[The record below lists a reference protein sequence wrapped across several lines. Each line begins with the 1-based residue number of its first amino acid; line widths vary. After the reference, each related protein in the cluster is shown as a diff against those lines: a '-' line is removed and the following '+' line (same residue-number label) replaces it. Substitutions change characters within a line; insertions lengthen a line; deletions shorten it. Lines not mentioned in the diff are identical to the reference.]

1 MRWPSEGAH
10 KSADVAAIDTAIAE
24 LNAAWQAA
32 SQDIYA
38 QQQAQG
44 AHPGDAGQSQSQVMP
59 AARQM
64 AATALSLRT
73 SSSRR

>member
-1 MRWPSEGAH
+1 M
-10 KSADVAAIDTAIAE
+10 AAIDTAIAE

-44 AHPGDAGQSQSQVMP
+44 AQPGADAGQSQSQ
-59 AARQM
+59 ANAGG
-64 AATALSLRT
+64 ASNGGD
-73 SSSRR
+73 SSQPEDVEFEEAK